1 MNKGEY
7 TTWQLV
13 AIFGS
18 GFLFA
23 SLGLAFLVGKAL
35 GWY

>member
-7 TTWQLV
+7 TVSQLV
-13 AIFGS
+13 IMFGS

-23 SLGLAFLVGKAL
+23 SLGLAFLAAKAA
-35 GWY
+35 GWF